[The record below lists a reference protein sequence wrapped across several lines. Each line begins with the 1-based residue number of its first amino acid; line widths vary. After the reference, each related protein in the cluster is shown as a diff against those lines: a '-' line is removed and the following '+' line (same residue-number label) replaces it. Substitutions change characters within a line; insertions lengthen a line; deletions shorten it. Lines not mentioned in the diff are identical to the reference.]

1 MVDKNK
7 KTTGSKLDK
16 IIMGAVVGAAI
27 GSVLGV
33 SLAPKSGKET
43 REDIVNQFDK
53 IKDFGDNKSRWLL
66 RRLRLYLKKRNERKK
81 K

>member
-1 MVDKNK
+1 
-7 KTTGSKLDK
+7 
-16 IIMGAVVGAAI
+16 
-27 GSVLGV
+27 
-33 SLAPKSGKET
+33 LAPKSGKET

-53 IKDFGDNKSRWLL
+53 IKDFGDNKSRSLL